1 MTTYHLLLFSTGLE
15 HYVLFFEDLN
25 SVYSLGTKETNIDF
39 HLYSC
44 ILNKMMFYIPLT
56 LQFCLNNSLSLD
68 LIGVIKYPFQT

>member
-15 HYVLFFEDLN
+15 HYILFFEDLN
-25 SVYSLGTKETNIDF
+25 SVFSLGTKETNIDF

-56 LQFCLNNSLSLD
+56 L
-68 LIGVIKYPFQT
+68 